1 MPSALETL
9 VKILKLER
17 EQGCE
22 NRAVIGGLAAYSD
35 TWKQQAQAQ
44 ARRPEH
50 KVLADELCDLLL
62 DYEHL
67 DSQIERMKQ
76 IEYMIDR
83 ITGRA
88 PMPPAYQERIEAEQA
103 VNLAP
108 STPQKQSLPPREQK
122 EHKENKEHR
131 EGKERRDHKEQKEQ
145 HREHAAAQNK
155 RRSKSSDEDDDDD
168 GAEMSGYNDKSR
180 APESYGYDNYQP
192 IAAKEMDIPT
202 MPSLARPPRKARPN
216 LSLDETRS
224 RLDKLEFPVTE
235 IKGIGQ
241 SLADD
246 LAKLDIHT
254 IKQML
259 WYLPRRHD
267 DYTRLK
273 TIKHLQ
279 AEEVATVIGTVT
291 HTEVRAGKNNRKD
304 FHMVVEDGTGKLQ
317 VTFFGQHFLIRSIRK
332 NEQIVLSGKVGIW
345 GNRLQMNSPE
355 WESVDSENLHTI
367 GIVPVYRL
375 TEGIKPRMMRRLMKK
390 AVEQFVETI
399 PDHIP
404 EAVLERCELG
414 DLGWTLENLH
424 FPLGHDHLV
433 HAHRRYLFDQLL
445 VLQLGI
451 LGKRRDWQAVKGQAL
466 HVDDGWMDDFIANVF
481 PYELTGAQRQALWE
495 IRRDMASD
503 TPMNRLLQGD
513 VGAGKTAVAVATMG
527 MALYNR
533 KQAAIMAPTS
543 ILAEQHY
550 RGISRAFEN
559 MPGDFR
565 PVIAL
570 LTSALSNSER
580 ESVYRGIADG
590 SIDLVIGTHALI
602 QSGVEFKDLAVAIVD
617 EQHRFGVEQRAALRG
632 KGTNPHLLVM
642 TATPIP
648 RTLALTMFADLD
660 LSILGEKPPGRQ
672 KIDTRIVDPVSRER
686 AFNFIEVH
694 LQDGRQAFVIH
705 PLVEASDKIE
715 ARSAVEAFQELK
727 KVFYK
732 YRVCLLHG
740 RMSPSEKDEIMG
752 AFARHEYDV
761 MVTTSVAEVGVDV
774 PNANIILIEGANRF
788 GLAQLH
794 QFRGRVGRGE
804 HKSFCLLI
812 PDSANTESDQR
823 LRVMVDTDDGFVL
836 AEMDWK
842 MRGAGDLL
850 GSVQSGGNVL
860 ELAEEITPELVML
873 AQQEARTIYA
883 EDPYLS
889 QEQHLLLAEKVAA
902 RMNQNAGGGDV
913 S

>member
-9 VKILKLER
+9 VKVLKLER

-22 NRAVIGGLAAYSD
+22 NRAVIGGLAAFSD

-50 KVLADELCDLLL
+50 LLLAEELCNLLL
-62 DYEHL
+62 DYENL
-67 DSQIERMKQ
+67 DSQMERIKQ
-76 IEYMIDR
+76 IEYMLDR

-88 PMPPAYQERIEAEQA
+88 TMPPQYQAKMEQVA
-103 VNLAP
+103 LPPAP
-108 STPQKQSLPPREQK
+108 STPQKQQQPKEHKPKERKEKHEAK
-122 EHKENKEHR
+122 EHKEKEH
-131 EGKERRDHKEQKEQ
+131 KEAKTQHKE
-145 HREHAAAQNK
+145 APPAQNK
-155 RRSKSSDEDDDDD
+155 RPHKASDDDDDDD
-168 GAEMSGYNDKSR
+168 GEEFFNEKSR

-192 IAAKEMDIPT
+192 VAAKEMDIPT
-202 MPSLARPPRKARPN
+202 MPSLARPPRKARPK
-216 LSLDETRS
+216 LSMQEMRQ
-224 RLDKLEFPVTE
+224 RLDKLEFPLTDV
-235 IKGIGQ
+235 KGIGQ

-273 TIKHLQ
+273 TIRQLS
-279 AEEVATVIGTVT
+279 AEEVVTVIGTVT
-291 HTEVRAGKNNRKD
+291 HTEVRVGKNNRRD
-304 FHMVVEDGTGKLQ
+304 FFLVLDDSTGQLQ
-317 VTFFGQHFLIRSIRK
+317 VTFFGQHFLARAIRK
-332 NEQIVLSGKVGIW
+332 NEQIVLSGKVSIW

-390 AVEQFVETI
+390 VVEQYAETI

-414 DLGWTLENLH
+414 DLGWTIENLH
-424 FPLGHDHLV
+424 FPLGHDHLQ
-433 HAHRRYLFDQLL
+433 HAHRRHLFDQLL

-451 LGKRRDWQAVKGQAL
+451 LGKRRDWQAVKGQPL
-466 HVDDGWMDDFIANVF
+466 PVDDGWMDEFLAKVF
-481 PYELTGAQRQALWE
+481 PYELTGAQKQALWE
-495 IRRDMASD
+495 IRRDVASD

-513 VGAGKTAVAVATMG
+513 VGAGKTAVAIATMG

-550 RGISRAFEN
+550 RGMSRAFEN
-559 MPGDFR
+559 MPSDFR

-590 SIDLVIGTHALI
+590 SIDVVIGTHALI
-602 QSGVEFKDLAVAIVD
+602 QGGVEFKDLAVVVVD

-660 LSILGEKPPGRQ
+660 LSILSEKPPGRQ

-686 AFNFIEVH
+686 AFNFIEAH
-694 LQDGRQAFVIH
+694 LATGRQAFIIH
-705 PLVEASDKIE
+705 PLVESSEKIE
-715 ARSAVEAFQELK
+715 ARSAVEAYQELK

-774 PNANIILIEGANRF
+774 PNANIIMIEGANRF

-812 PDSANTESDQR
+812 PDSINAESEQR

-842 MRGAGDLL
+842 LRGAGDLL
-850 GSVQSGGNVL
+850 GSVQSGGTVL
-860 ELAEEITPELVML
+860 ELAEEITPELVRL
-873 AQQEARTIYA
+873 AQQEAMTIYA
-883 EDPYLS
+883 EDPYL
-889 QEQHLLLAEKVAA
+889 QLEEHQLLAEKVAE
-902 RMNQNAGGGDV
+902 RMQQNSSADV

>member
-9 VKILKLER
+9 VKVLKLER

-22 NRAVIGGLAAYSD
+22 NRAVIGGLAAFSD

-50 KVLADELCDLLL
+50 TILADELCDLLL
-62 DYEHL
+62 DYEQVG
-67 DSQIERMKQ
+67 SQIERMKQ
-76 IEYMIDR
+76 IEYMLDR

-88 PMPPAYQERIEAEQA
+88 PMPPAYQQRLEAQIA
-103 VNLAP
+103 VSPPPAP
-108 STPQKQSLPPREQK
+108 SVPQKQAQAPREQK
-122 EHKENKEHR
+122 EHKDYKENKERR
-131 EGKERRDHKEQKEQ
+131 EHKEQQREQ
-145 HREHAAAQNK
+145 PPAQNK
-155 RRSKSSDEDDDDD
+155 RRPKPSDDDDDDD
-168 GAEMSGYNDKSR
+168 GAESSYSDKSR

-192 IAAKEMDIPT
+192 VAVKEMDIPT
-202 MPSLARPPRKARPN
+202 MPTLARPPRKVRPAISLEEAR
-216 LSLDETRS
+216 R
-224 RLDKLEFPVTE
+224 RLDKLEFPLTE

-259 WYLPRRHD
+259 LYLPRRHD

-273 TIKHLQ
+273 TIRQLQ

-291 HTEVRAGKNNRKD
+291 HTEVRVGKNNRRD
-304 FHMVVEDGTGKLQ
+304 FYMTVEDGTGKLQ
-317 VTFFGQHFLIRSIRK
+317 VSFFGQHFLIRSIRK
-332 NEQIVLSGKVGIW
+332 NEQVVLSGKISIW

-375 TEGIKPRMMRRLMKK
+375 TEGVKPRMMRRLMKK
-390 AVEQFVETI
+390 TVEQFAETI

-404 EAVLERCELG
+404 EAVLERCELAE
-414 DLGWTLENLH
+414 LGWTIENLH
-424 FPLGHDHLV
+424 FPLGYDHLQ

-451 LGKRRDWQAVKGQAL
+451 LGKRRDWQAVKGQPL
-466 HVDDGWMDDFIANVF
+466 PVDDGWMDEFITNVF
-481 PYELTGAQRQALWE
+481 PYELTGAQQQALWE
-495 IRRDMASD
+495 IRRDVASD

-513 VGAGKTAVAVATMG
+513 VGAGKTAVAIATMG

-570 LTSALSNSER
+570 LTSALSTSER

-590 SIDLVIGTHALI
+590 SIDIVIGTHALI
-602 QSGVEFKDLAVAIVD
+602 QSSVEFKDLAVAVVD

-660 LSILGEKPPGRQ
+660 LSILDEKPPGRQ
-672 KIDTRIVDPVSRER
+672 KIETRIVDPVSRER
-686 AFNFIEVH
+686 SFNFIEAH
-694 LQDGRQAFVIH
+694 LQEGRQAFVIH
-705 PLVEASDKIE
+705 PLVEASEKIE

-740 RMSPSEKDEIMG
+740 RMSPSEKDEIMA

-812 PDSANTESDQR
+812 PDSASTESDQR
-823 LRVMVDTDDGFVL
+823 LRIMVDTDDGFVL

-873 AQQEARTIYA
+873 AQQEARTIYV
-883 EDPYLS
+883 EDPYLNH
-889 QEQHLLLAEKVAA
+889 EEHLLLAEKVAA
-902 RMNQNAGGGDV
+902 QMNQDRGGGDV